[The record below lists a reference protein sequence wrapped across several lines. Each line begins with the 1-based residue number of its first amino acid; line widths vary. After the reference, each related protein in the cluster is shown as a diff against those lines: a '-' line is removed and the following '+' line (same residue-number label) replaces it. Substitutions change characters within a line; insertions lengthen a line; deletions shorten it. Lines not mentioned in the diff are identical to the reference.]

1 MSSDNRIMIVDD
13 EKEIRE
19 LFKEVLEGRGY
30 EVLMCDGGQAAIETI
45 KESPV
50 FAAFIDI
57 RMPGMDGVSVLKEIK
72 TIRPDTNV
80 VMITGYTRDEAVE
93 EALRLGCFVCL
104 MKPFKL
110 RDVLGVIEVMEAGIC
125 SQMQTQQ

>member
-1 MSSDNRIMIVDD
+1 MSKNRIMVVDD

-19 LFKEVLEGRGY
+19 LFKDVLESRGY
-30 EVLMCDGGQAAIETI
+30 EVITCDGGQSAIDTI

-57 RMPGMDGVSVLKEIK
+57 RMPGLDGVSTLKEIK
-72 TIRPDTNV
+72 SIRPETNV

-93 EALRLGCFVCL
+93 EALKLGCFVCL

-110 RDVLGVIEVMEAGIC
+110 RDVLGVIEVMEAGI
-125 SQMQTQQ
+125 S